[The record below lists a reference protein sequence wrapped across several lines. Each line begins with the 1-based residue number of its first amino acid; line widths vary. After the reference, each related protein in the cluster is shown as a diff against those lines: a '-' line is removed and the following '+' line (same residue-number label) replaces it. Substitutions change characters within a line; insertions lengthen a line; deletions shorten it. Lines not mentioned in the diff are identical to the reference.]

1 MPPLSPTFAAFLAVS
16 FIVAVTPGPGVVYIV
31 SRTLTQGRIAGF
43 ASVCG
48 IAAGNLGNAA
58 AASLGIAA
66 LFAASASAF
75 ALIKLGGAA
84 YLIFLGVKALRS
96 KSTPFVSERTAGV
109 SKAALFRDGFVV
121 ALLNPKTMLF
131 FAALLPQFMSSNTAS
146 IGETLSLSAVF
157 VSIAIG
163 TDTLYVLSAS
173 KLSAVVGRHLGWQRY
188 GRLASAATFFGLGL
202 YAVLASPRSVK

>member
-1 MPPLSPTFAAFLAVS
+1 MASPTFVAFL
-16 FIVAVTPGPGVVYIV
+16 VASLVLAITPGPGVLYLVT
-31 SRTLTQGRIAGF
+31 RTLSQGRSAGL

-66 LFAASASAF
+66 LLAASAGAF
-75 ALIKLGGAA
+75 VVVKLAGAA

-96 KSTPFVSERTAGV
+96 KAPPPAAARTPNISTSL
-109 SKAALFRDGFVV
+109 LFRDGFFV

-146 IGETLSLSAVF
+146 IGESLRLSVVF
-157 VSIAIG
+157 VSIAIC
-163 TDTLYVLSAS
+163 TDTLYVLTAS
-173 KLSAVVGRHLGWQRY
+173 KLAATIGRRSGWQRC
-188 GRLASAATFFGLGL
+188 GRLVSAATFFGLGL
-202 YAVLASPRSVK
+202 YAALAAPRRAL